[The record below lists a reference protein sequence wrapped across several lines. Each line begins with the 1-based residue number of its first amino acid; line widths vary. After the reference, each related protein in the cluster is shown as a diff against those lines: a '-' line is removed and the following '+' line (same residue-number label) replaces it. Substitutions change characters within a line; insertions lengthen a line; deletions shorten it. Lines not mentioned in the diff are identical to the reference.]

1 MAVIRR
7 FLIASSLTRLI
18 RKERGSERVMEGHF
32 PPQGERQSH
41 VRIEKGQ
48 AYLVLTSLEGEVSA
62 TEDWTDVPRSHA
74 EALLDVCPGTV
85 VFERSRVPL
94 RDREAVID
102 RFMTPTALDV
112 VSVDFAT
119 KAEADAFLPPIWFGT
134 EVTGDD
140 SYTGRAIAIA
150 GRPRAP
156 EVPLSNSALE
166 TVLDLL
172 ESRPEEGQH
181 GQHGHYESAPERQVE
196 PNVFDRLRRLAA
208 VRPASPFTAA
218 PTPAAP
224 APVEP
229 EPEQAAEQPQS
240 PAEGV
245 ARLRTRRPVLPI
257 ASSKTEDGDERLAGV
272 IQGLSEALSQ
282 TSAEKD
288 GRFGS

>member
-1 MAVIRR
+1 MVVVRR

-48 AYLVLTSLEGEVSA
+48 AYLVLTSLDGEVGA
-62 TEDWTDVPRSHA
+62 AEDWTDLPRSHA
-74 EALLDVCPGTV
+74 EALLNVCPGTV

-112 VSVDFAT
+112 VSVEFAT
-119 KAEADAFLPPIWFGT
+119 KAEADAFLPPLWFGS

-156 EVPLSNSALE
+156 DVPLSNSALE
-166 TVLDLL
+166 TVLDIL
-172 ESRPEEGQH
+172 ESRPDEGQH
-181 GQHGHYESAPERQVE
+181 GPHESAPERPAE

-208 VRPASPFTAA
+208 VRPASPFTAPPMPA
-218 PTPAAP
+218 AAAAP
-224 APVEP
+224 AEPQP
-229 EPEQAAEQPQS
+229 EPAAEPPQA
-240 PAEGV
+240 PAESV

-282 TSAEKD
+282 TTAEKD